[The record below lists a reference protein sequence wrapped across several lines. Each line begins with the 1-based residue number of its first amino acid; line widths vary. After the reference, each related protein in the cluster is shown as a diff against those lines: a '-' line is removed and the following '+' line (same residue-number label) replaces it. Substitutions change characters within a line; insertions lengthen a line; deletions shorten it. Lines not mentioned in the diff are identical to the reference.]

1 MNKEY
6 EKTVSVFLPTEGNG
20 PYVEGALNGVNFRIR
35 TGTVVEV
42 PERIAA
48 ILAASRTGLSLGA
61 EAVGAFAES
70 GGKRLM

>member
-1 MNKEY
+1 MNQEL
-6 EKTVSVFLPTEGNG
+6 EQTISVYLPEEGNG
-20 PYVEGALNGVNFRIR
+20 PYVEGALNGVSFRIR

-48 ILAASRTGLSLGA
+48 ILAASRTGLSVDA
-61 EAVGAFAES
+61 EAVGAFVEA